1 MNVEKVMNREVPVCR
16 PYDPV
21 DSALRKMLDRALETL
36 PVVDRQ
42 GRLVG
47 VVSAEAARSAVRRWS
62 GASHAM
68 PVETV
73 MARRAPSC
81 RPSDTLSD
89 AETTL
94 EHYGASSIPVI
105 DDHGNFLGLLY
116 AEDAPFTAALRAAKK
131 TPRREMR
138 AA

>member
-21 DSALRKMLDRALETL
+21 DSALRKMLDGALETL

-73 MARRAPSC
+73 MAKRAPSC

-94 EHYGASSIPVI
+94 EHYGVASIPVI
-105 DDHGNFLGLLY
+105 DDHGHFLGLLC
-116 AEDAPFTAALRAAKK
+116 AEDAPFTAALRAKK
-131 TPRREMR
+131 PSPGDLR